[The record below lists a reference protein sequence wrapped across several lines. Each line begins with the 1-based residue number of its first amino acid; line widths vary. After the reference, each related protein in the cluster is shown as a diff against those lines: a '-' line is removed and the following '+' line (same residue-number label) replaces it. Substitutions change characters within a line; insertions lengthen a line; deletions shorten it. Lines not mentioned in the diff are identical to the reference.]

1 MHAAKLTLSIPKQV
15 LKEAKSYSKK
25 TRQPLSQLVSR
36 YFSALSHPEISD
48 KNIAPKTA
56 QVTGLVKA
64 SEQKDKD
71 VLLEALLE
79 KYK

>member
-1 MHAAKLTLSIPKQV
+1 MHASKLTLSIPKQV

-36 YFSALSHPEISD
+36 YFLALSHQETSV
-48 KNIAPKTA
+48 KHIAPKTA
-56 QVTGLVKA
+56 QVTGLIKA
-64 SEQKDKD
+64 SEKKDKD